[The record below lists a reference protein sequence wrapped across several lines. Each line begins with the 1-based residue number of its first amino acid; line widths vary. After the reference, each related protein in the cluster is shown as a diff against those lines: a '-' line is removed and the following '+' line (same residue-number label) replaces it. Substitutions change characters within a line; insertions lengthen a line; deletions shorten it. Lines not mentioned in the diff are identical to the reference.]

1 MVDLKAMCDAI
12 AESEPSQ
19 VLQSTSW
26 AVPAIQS
33 VHILALS
40 VVLASMAMLAFR
52 VVGLTGRAHSLTAVA
67 RYFIPPTWLALV
79 VLLFSGSALIVAEPA
94 RELLNPAFRW
104 KMGVLFV
111 AVAMLDLLQRRLRRA
126 DSDPPQW
133 MAILG
138 PIFLGLW
145 IMVAFLGRWIAYQD
159 TGG

>member
-1 MVDLKAMCDAI
+1 VDLKALCDTI
-12 AESEPSQ
+12 GESAPSQ

-40 VVLASMAMLAFR
+40 VVLASMAMLASR
-52 VVGLTGRAHSLTAVA
+52 LVGLTARAHSLAAVA

-79 VLLFSGSALIVAEPA
+79 VLLFSGAALIVAEPA

-104 KMGVLFV
+104 KMVLLV
-111 AVAMLDLLQRRLRRA
+111 LAIVMLTVLHRRLRRA
-126 DSDPPQW
+126 DSDPPRR
-133 MAILG
+133 MALVA
-138 PIFLGLW
+138 PVFLGVW
-145 IMVAFLGRWIAYQD
+145 ITIAFLGRWIAYQD